1 MLLLCFTFA
10 LVTSG
15 ILLTF
20 SFVLLKLVT
29 AYQALSKDAL
39 DRLQARNVDEYRS
52 LSLGRDLQV
61 QDDTKPEQVTAPQ
74 ALRTSDGRV
83 LIPVEMG

>member
-52 LSLGRDLQV
+52 ITLGRDV
-61 QDDTKPEQVTAPQ
+61 YEPKDTPATAPQ